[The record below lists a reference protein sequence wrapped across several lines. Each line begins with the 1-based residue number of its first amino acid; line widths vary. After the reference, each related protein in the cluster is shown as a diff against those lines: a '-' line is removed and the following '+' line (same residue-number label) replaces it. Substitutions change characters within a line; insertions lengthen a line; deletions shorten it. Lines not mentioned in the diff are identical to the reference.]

1 MRLTI
6 KAKLVRAFTFIILM
20 LIGTAGYGIM
30 SLGSFNDTI
39 SNVLAGPAARLDL
52 TQEINISRL
61 EVIREQKNLL
71 SARNDDEIKA
81 AETGGAQARSRSV
94 HGVLGPRKGGRRRGS
109 FELRADERDP

>member
-6 KAKLVRAFTFIILM
+6 KAKLVGAFTFIILM

-30 SLGSFNDTI
+30 SLSSFNDEI
-39 SNVLAGPAARLDL
+39 SNVLQGPAARLEL
-52 TQEINISRL
+52 TQEVKTSIL
-61 EVIREQKNLL
+61 EVVREQKNLL

-81 AETGGAQARSRSV
+81 AETGSAQARASLR
-94 HGVLGPRKGGRRRGS
+94 GVLGPRKGGRRRGS